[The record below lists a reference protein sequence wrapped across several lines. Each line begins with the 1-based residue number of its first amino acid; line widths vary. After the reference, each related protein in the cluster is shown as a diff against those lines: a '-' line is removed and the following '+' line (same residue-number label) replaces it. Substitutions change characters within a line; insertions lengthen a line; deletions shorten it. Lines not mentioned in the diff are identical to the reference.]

1 MYHVARFA
9 VYVQMQLDVTR
20 LMSLVNKFKDLD
32 VIDYVEEI
40 DGYKDG
46 LDVNIGGT
54 QWQNQFGLD

>member
-1 MYHVARFA
+1 